1 MPNIQFTEQEL
12 EELANKL
19 ADKLFVKLKE
29 RLNQEEELLTLEQA
43 CDYLK
48 CNKSWLY
55 KKVQQKE
62 IPFVKVGKYLR
73 FKKKELDR
81 WMK

>member
-55 KKVQQKE
+55 KKSSTE
-62 IPFVKVGKYLR
+62 RNPIC
-73 FKKKELDR
+73 
-81 WMK
+81 